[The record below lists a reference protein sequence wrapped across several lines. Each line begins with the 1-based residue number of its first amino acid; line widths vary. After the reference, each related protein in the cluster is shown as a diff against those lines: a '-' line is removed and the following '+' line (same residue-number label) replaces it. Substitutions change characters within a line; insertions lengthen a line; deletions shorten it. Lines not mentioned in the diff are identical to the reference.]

1 MKKLKLFLL
10 ILLMVITILPI
21 NTIAEGEDASSK
33 EPDLSVYAT
42 KEQLMDGTFAPN
54 ENGVPE
60 NIGKIV
66 FGKNNT
72 GAPQEWYILGKDN
85 GITNGEGKVIDN
97 TVIFAADNIDN
108 SSFEPP
114 INYNNSDIRE
124 YMQAMVNVNGTKYF
138 TSSEIGLMNDT
149 TIETDASKYVTDKLY
164 LLATD
169 GCPSGILLV
178 GSNNQI
184 KIAMPNYWQF
194 GTPFW
199 LRTTYMGDALTVLYA
214 SPSKGVLTTI
224 QNQNISIRPASNLS
238 LTNVLFASAAIAGSP
253 DIIESDTVMRLR
265 LNGKDKNI
273 GEVYYDEDAKE
284 IIVSKGTVENK
295 VHLIIQGKGSSP
307 YYKQNWYYSKEIT
320 GTETI
325 KASDIKQALGLSS
338 VPSLANSKIWLEITD
353 EDQRMIYAVQ
363 AKAVQEISSVDVVDI
378 AIPEANKDLDTTA
391 TCNTTGV
398 TVDSITWEPKHTT
411 AGYNET
417 YTVSIKLSAASGYK
431 FADNVLAT
439 VNEKVATSEKNNS
452 NASITVTYEFDP
464 TAKDIFDSIPAMSM
478 EVDSADDIDTKKFP
492 TEAEVIGKSGIVY
505 KVGVVEWRKNSN
517 NPLEYEGILDQ
528 LPEVLKHN
536 FNDAPATVKLTLTVK
551 PAEVVPTPTPTVITT
566 TTDDGYVVPN
576 TGVK

>member
-1 MKKLKLFLL
+1 MKKLKIFLL
-10 ILLMVITILPI
+10 TLLMVITLLPV
-21 NTIAEGEDASSK
+21 NTIAEGEQTTA
-33 EPDLSVYAT
+33 PDVTVYAT
-42 KEQLMDGTFAPN
+42 KKQMMDGTFTPN

-72 GAPQEWYILGKDN
+72 GAPQEWYVLGKDSEVN
-85 GITNGEGKVIDN
+85 GDN
-97 TVIFAADNIDN
+97 TIIFATNIISD

-114 INYNNSDIRE
+114 IKYDNSVIRN
-124 YMQAMVNVNGTKYF
+124 YMQKMVNANGTDFF

-149 TIETDASKYVTDKLY
+149 TIKTDSSEDVTDKLY

-194 GTPFW
+194 GNPFW
-199 LRTTYMGDALTVLYA
+199 LRTPYMGGELPVLYA

-238 LTNVLFASAAIAGSP
+238 LTNVLFASAAIAGSSNT
-253 DIIESDTVMRLR
+253 ITFESTMYLR
-265 LNGKDKNI
+265 LNGTNMNI
-273 GEVYYDEDAKE
+273 GEVCYDTKNGVIYAD
-284 IIVSKGTVENK
+284 KGSTESDVYL
-295 VHLIIQGKGSSP
+295 VVQGKDPNISGDRR
-307 YYKQNWYYSKEIT
+307 NWYYSEKIEDYKAIST
-320 GTETI
+320 SSI
-325 KASDIKQALGLSS
+325 KDALSLQSDI
-338 VPSLANSKIWLEITD
+338 SLDNTKIWLEITD

-363 AKAVQEISSVDVVDI
+363 ASTEKVDTITSVDVVDI
-378 AIPEANKDLDTTA
+378 AIPEANKDLDTAA

-398 TVDSITWEPKHTT
+398 TVDSISWNPKHTT

-431 FADNVLAT
+431 FADNVSAT
-439 VNEKVATSEKNNS
+439 VNEMAATSKKNNS

-505 KVGVVEWRKNSN
+505 KVGVVEWIKNSN

-551 PAEVVPTPTPTVITT
+551 PAEVVPTPAPTVVTT